1 MRKVGRSALRKVQG
15 NFDYFHAV
23 VCFGQ
28 WPEVMR
34 RMGPQSR
41 TGDDD
46 DDNDEAA
53 LFFSL
58 NHMK

>member
-1 MRKVGRSALRKVQG
+1 MVW
-15 NFDYFHAV
+15 
-23 VCFGQ
+23 FGQ

-46 DDNDEAA
+46 DDNDEVA
-53 LFFSL
+53 LFLSKP
-58 NHMK
+58 NEIGYET